1 MPLPHLAGRT
11 VLQVIPELDA
21 GGAERTVLEITEALV
36 EAGARSLVATR
47 GGRMARDLETLGGEI
62 FCIDSR
68 SKNPLTL
75 RANARRIAEYVS
87 QQGVDL
93 IHARSR
99 APAWSALWA
108 ARRTGTAF
116 VTTYH
121 GAYSGT
127 SRPKTLYNSVMARG
141 DKVIANSDW
150 IAAHVRD
157 VHGVGEDR
165 LVTIK
170 RGVDLMS
177 YDPRTVAGER
187 VRAQRESWGLHPDDK
202 RLVLLLPGRLTDWK
216 GQRLAIAALAR
227 MSDEERADIA
237 LVLMGDA
244 QGRIDYVEA
253 VQRDIAEASLQGA
266 VIIAPHSMDM
276 PAAYHAAD
284 IVISASKRPEAFGRV
299 VAEASAMSRAVI
311 APDHGGARE
320 IVIDG
325 QTGTRFAP
333 GDALALAAAIR
344 ALLAL
349 GARGRAG
356 MGETGRRHVA
366 ENYSKRGLQAAT
378 LGVYAQLL
386 GAG

>member
-1 MPLPHLAGRT
+1 M
-11 VLQVIPELDA
+11 
-21 GGAERTVLEITEALV
+21 
-36 EAGARSLVATR
+36 GARSLVATC

-87 QQGVDL
+87 KEGVDL

-108 ARRTGTAF
+108 ARRTQTAF

-127 SRPKTLYNSVMARG
+127 SRPKLLYNSVMARG

-150 IAAHVRD
+150 IAAHVHE

-177 YDPRTVAGER
+177 YDPRAVARER
-187 VRAQRESWGLHPDDK
+187 IHAQRESWGLHPDDK

-227 MSDEERADIA
+227 MSDEERADIV

-244 QGRIDYVEA
+244 QGRLDYVES
-253 VQRDIAEASLQGA
+253 VQRDIAESGLQGA
-266 VIIAPHSMDM
+266 AIIAPHSTDM
-276 PAAYHAAD
+276 PAACLAAD

-299 VAEASAMSRAVI
+299 VAEASAMGRAVI

-320 IVIDG
+320 IVLDG

-378 LGVYAQLL
+378 LGVYAELL
-386 GAG
+386 GAR